1 MFKEK
6 LMACKN
12 CKEKT
17 SKYLKQLNKMG
28 SDVNF
33 GAHNETRKA
42 EILSKTW
49 DDSMGKL
56 GKWERLT
63 LIIFAWIPLI
73 IGYFT
78 IVRFIISLFN

>member
-28 SDVNF
+28 S
-33 GAHNETRKA
+33 EC
-42 EILSKTW
+42 ELW
-49 DDSMGKL
+49 
-56 GKWERLT
+56 
-63 LIIFAWIPLI
+63 
-73 IGYFT
+73 
-78 IVRFIISLFN
+78 

>member
-1 MFKEK
+1 
-6 LMACKN
+6 MACKN

-33 GAHNETRKA
+33 GGDVKARK
-42 EILSKTW
+42 EQILSKTW

-56 GKWERLT
+56 GKWERWI
-63 LIIFAWIPLI
+63 LILFAWVPLS

-78 IVRFIISLFN
+78 IVKFIISSFY

>member
-12 CKEKT
+12 CGEKT

-28 SDVNF
+28 SNVNF
-33 GAHNETRKA
+33 GSDTESRK
-42 EILSKTW
+42 EQILSKTW

>member
-1 MFKEK
+1 
-6 LMACKN
+6 MACKN

-17 SKYLKQLNKMG
+17 SKYLKQLKKMG

-33 GAHNETRKA
+33 GSDIEARK
-42 EILSKTW
+42 EQILSKTW

-56 GKWERLT
+56 GKQIKSLT
-63 LIIFAWIPLI
+63 LIVFARIPLI

-78 IVRFIISLFN
+78 IVSFRNVLLFSDSFL

>member
-33 GAHNETRKA
+33 GAHNEARKA

-56 GKWERLT
+56 GKYERWT

-78 IVRFIISLFN
+78 IVKFIISLFN

>member
-1 MFKEK
+1 
-6 LMACKN
+6 
-12 CKEKT
+12 
-17 SKYLKQLNKMG
+17 MG

-33 GAHNETRKA
+33 GSDIEARK
-42 EILSKTW
+42 EQILSKTW

-63 LIIFAWIPLI
+63 LIVFAWIPLI

-78 IVRFIISLFN
+78 IVRFVISLFS

>member
-1 MFKEK
+1 
-6 LMACKN
+6 MACKN

-28 SDVNF
+28 ADVSF
-33 GAHNETRKA
+33 DGESRKQ

-56 GKWERLT
+56 RKWERWVIL
-63 LIIFAWIPLI
+63 LFAWVPLV

-78 IVRFIISLFN
+78 IVRFIISLF

>member
-1 MFKEK
+1 
-6 LMACKN
+6 MACKN

-33 GAHNETRKA
+33 GGDIKARK
-42 EILSKTW
+42 EQILSKTW

-56 GKWERLT
+56 GKWERWT
-63 LIIFAWIPLI
+63 LILFAWVPLF

-78 IVRFIISLFN
+78 IVKFIISLFY

>member
-1 MFKEK
+1 
-6 LMACKN
+6 MACKN

-17 SKYLKQLNKMG
+17 SKYLKQLKKMG

-33 GAHNETRKA
+33 GSDIEARK
-42 EILSKTW
+42 EQILSKTW

-56 GKWERLT
+56 GKQIKFNLVSDLFR
-63 LIIFAWIPLI
+63 IPLI

-78 IVRFIISLFN
+78 IVSFRNVLLGR

>member
-1 MFKEK
+1 
-6 LMACKN
+6 MACKN

-17 SKYLKQLNKMG
+17 SKDLKQLNKMG

-33 GAHNETRKA
+33 GGDVKARK
-42 EILSKTW
+42 EQILSKTW

-56 GKWERLT
+56 GKWERWT
-63 LIIFAWIPLI
+63 LILFAWVPLS

-78 IVRFIISLFN
+78 IDKFIISSFY

>member
-17 SKYLKQLNKMG
+17 SKYLKQLKKMG

-33 GAHNETRKA
+33 GSDIEARK
-42 EILSKTW
+42 EQILSKTW

-63 LIIFAWIPLI
+63 LVIFAWIPLI

-78 IVRFIISLFN
+78 IVRFIISLFS

>member
-6 LMACKN
+6 QMACKN

-28 SDVNF
+28 ANVNF
-33 GAHNETRKA
+33 DTEARKKQ
-42 EILSKTW
+42 ILEKTW
-49 DDSMGKL
+49 DSSMGKL
-56 GKWERLT
+56 RMWERLV
-63 LIIFAWIPLI
+63 IILFAWIPLI

-78 IVRFIISLFN
+78 IIRFIISFF